1 MGQPGKIAFPV
12 ILVLGAITGYIT
24 YTLFT
29 TAIPD
34 ESRIDSPYYQP
45 LVPGSSGNVPG
56 DTGGAAQQEEG
67 GGGAAQQEEE
77 GGGAASTGAGTTTI
91 TILQGSAVQ
100 GSPDYDPDTA
110 QVPVGNRVVWH
121 NEDTVPH
128 TATSGNDP
136 QDPQSGQLFDTSLI
150 NGGEESTPVELQGVS
165 EGQKIPYHC
174 MVHPYMAGEITII
187 AAAGGGGQG
196 DVGGGSAQTQGGG
209 ATNQTSANATTTS
222 ANATTTSANATTTS
236 ANATTT
242 SATGNTTGTSTTS
255 AGGSNSVSIVSGA
268 TTLTDTAYQPNP
280 IQVSVGATV
289 TWTNNDSQPHTVTSG
304 SNGQPDNKF
313 NSSPNFTPLL
323 NAGQTFSFTFTQA
336 GDYPYFCM
344 LHPNM
349 VGTVSVSG

>member
-1 MGQPGKIAFPV
+1 
-12 ILVLGAITGYIT
+12 
-24 YTLFT
+24 
-29 TAIPD
+29 
-34 ESRIDSPYYQP
+34 
-45 LVPGSSGNVPG
+45 
-56 DTGGAAQQEEG
+56 
-67 GGGAAQQEEE
+67 
-77 GGGAASTGAGTTTI
+77 
-91 TILQGSAVQ
+91 
-100 GSPDYDPDTA
+100 
-110 QVPVGNRVVWH
+110 VPVGNRVVWH

-174 MVHPYMAGEITII
+174 MVHPYMAGEITIM
-187 AAAGGGGQG
+187 AAASGGGGGQG

-209 ATNQTSANATTTS
+209 ATNQTGANATTTAG
-222 ANATTTSANATTTS
+222 ANATTTAG
-236 ANATTT
+236 
-242 SATGNTTGTSTTS
+242 ATGNTTGTSTTS